1 MISKHEL
8 SNKVIELAE
17 GLSRWVEVKKNN
29 TPMKVF
35 LEPMAKEFPPT
46 RAHSTDA
53 GLDLYCIDDTVV
65 PARGSA
71 VFRTGVHIE
80 LPPNTYGKLE
90 SKSGL
95 NTAHSVVSCGGIIDE
110 GYSGEILVKLYNMG
124 DKDYEF
130 KRGMKICQLVIQPCL
145 YVDVKVADELFLGG
159 ERGSAGF
166 GSTDNAR
173 G

>member
-17 GLSRWVEVKKNN
+17 GLLRWVEVKKNN

-46 RAHSTDA
+46 RAHATDA

-95 NTAHSVVSCGGIIDE
+95 NVAHDVICCGGVVDE
-110 GYSGEILVKLYNMG
+110 GYIGEILVKLYNMG

-130 KRGMKICQLVIQPCL
+130 KRGMKIVQILVIPCQ
-145 YVDVKVADELFLGG
+145 YVDVEVVDELFMDTP
-159 ERGSAGF
+159 RGSSGF
-166 GSTDNAR
+166 GSTGD
-173 G
+173 

>member
-46 RAHSTDA
+46 RAHATDA

-95 NTAHSVVSCGGIIDE
+95 NVAHDVICCGGVVDE

-124 DKDYEF
+124 DKDYKF
-130 KRGMKICQLVIQPCL
+130 KRGNKIVQLLVVPCQ
-145 YVDVKVADELFLGG
+145 YVDVEVVDELFMDT
-159 ERGSAGF
+159 ERGSSGF
-166 GSTDNAR
+166 GST
-173 G
+173 GV

>member
-1 MISKHEL
+1 MTVGTNILNLKEICMAYIEKHVGEMIHEAL
-8 SNKVIELAE
+8 DK
-17 GLSRWVEVKKNN
+17 
-29 TPMKVF
+29 PMKVF
-35 LEPMAKEFPPT
+35 LEPMAREFPPT
-46 RAHSTDA
+46 RAHGTDA
-53 GLDLYCIDDTVV
+53 GLDLYCIDDTTV

-95 NTAHSVVSCGGIIDE
+95 NVAHGVVSCGGIIDE
-110 GYSGEILVKLYNMG
+110 GFSGEILVKLYNMG
-124 DKDYEF
+124 DNDYEF

-145 YVDVKVADELFLGG
+145 YVDVEVVDELFLGG

-166 GSTDNAR
+166 GSS
-173 G
+173 GL

>member
-110 GYSGEILVKLYNMG
+110 GFSGEILVKLYNMG

-145 YVDVKVADELFLGG
+145 YVDVEVVDELFLGG